1 MTTRQVFA
9 VGLVMALGLV
19 STAVVAADD
28 EPPKA
33 QPTGEAVVGVTGQ
46 DQDQVD
52 SAKFHEFRDV
62 PSGLTADRLIL
73 SWTPKEGF
81 VFDLRAFDV
90 SQRDQRV
97 GFEFGR
103 QDLWKGSITWAQ
115 NPRLW
120 TDQAK
125 QLYVRQPGAV
135 FTLDDTLQS
144 AIQAAPAT
152 VDTTPADGQWDAGTK
167 GALVK
172 SAIANSAQDVSV
184 GWQRK
189 TGGVG
194 FQLTPGR
201 HWSFT
206 ASAERER
213 RGGTNPQ
220 QLGMYF
226 ALSPSEVAAPLD
238 YRTDWE
244 SVGAEYAHRRFNVGV
259 QLTASQFD
267 TGYNALTWDDQLFL
281 NDTAVNAT
289 TANPARGR
297 LTLATDN
304 RMAQGTIYGG
314 INLPAHTRIDATVS
328 RSETTQ
334 DDPFLPMTTN
344 TLLSP
349 AALPATSYDGK
360 YEINLASLR
369 VSSRPT
375 KIFRWSAWARDWEY
389 RNQSP
394 ELTFSDY
401 VMTDYQIPLCG
412 NANECGALTNHLARR
427 SLPYGWQRTTFGG
440 AAGIRPV
447 DWFDGSLSLERESIK
462 RDFSAVTDGHED
474 TLKMSLDFDVAER
487 LSIRT
492 TARRQERR
500 ADGYDAEYNLESFP
514 IGETIV
520 AASNEGLRRFI
531 WTDRDRDQYSLLLD
545 FSVGK
550 SVSVYAETTYHRD
563 VYLDPLTG
571 KRVGESYD
579 IQEDR
584 NFDTVL
590 ESYTILLAGRT
601 DDKSLSYTLGLAATP
616 GPRWSVYADYT
627 WEDSD
632 YGLETRFRTPVSGI
646 GSDNPLDNWGSD
658 TDDAY
663 RTATLGLQADLT
675 GKDRWKLGVDASR
688 SEGTGEIRNHFVPGG
703 NASSDTTLLEF
714 PRLKT
719 TLTIAQATLTRSVGK
734 NLDYAIRYWYEKWH
748 EDNFAGDFS
757 QPYMGDPGNDPG
769 SVTSVFLGLDF
780 ANYTNQVVTFFV
792 NYHF

>member
-1 MTTRQVFA
+1 MTTRQAFA
-9 VGLVMALGLV
+9 AGLVIALGLV
-19 STAVVAADD
+19 SSAPAADGD
-28 EPPKA
+28 EAQKP
-33 QPTGEAVVGVTGQ
+33 QPTGEALIGVTGQ
-46 DQDQVD
+46 DEDPAD

-62 PSGLTADRLIL
+62 PSGFTADRLIL
-73 SWTPKEGF
+73 NWTPKEGF

-90 SQRDQRV
+90 SQRDQNV
-97 GFEFGR
+97 GLTFGK
-103 QDLWKGSITWAQ
+103 QDLWRGSVSWAQ

-120 TDQAK
+120 TDHAK
-125 QLYVRQPGAV
+125 QLYARQPGAV

-144 AIQAAPAT
+144 AIQAAPAS

-172 SAIANSAQDVSV
+172 SAIASSARDVFV
-184 GWQRK
+184 GWERK
-189 TGGVG
+189 TGGLG

-201 HWSFT
+201 HWTFT

-213 RGGTNPQ
+213 RAGTNPQ

-244 SVGAEYAHRRFNVGV
+244 SFGAEYDHSRFNLGV

-267 TGYNALTWDDQLFL
+267 TGYNALTWDNQLFL

-314 INLPAHTRIDATVS
+314 VNLPAHTRIDATVS

-375 KIFRWSAWARDWEY
+375 KSFRWSAWMRDWEY
-389 RNQSP
+389 KNKSP
-394 ELTFSDY
+394 ELSFADY

-412 NANECGALTNHLARR
+412 NANECGATTNHLARR
-427 SLPYGWQRTTFGG
+427 SLPHGWQRTNFG
-440 AAGIRPV
+440 ASAGILPA
-447 DWFDGSLSLERESIK
+447 DWFDGSLSLEREVTQ

-474 TLKMSLDFDVAER
+474 TLKLALDFDVADW

-500 ADGYDAEYNLESFP
+500 ADEYDAEYNLESFP

-531 WTDRDRDQYSLLLD
+531 WTDRDRDQYSVLLD

-550 SVSVYAETTYHRD
+550 SVSIYAESTYTRNI
-563 VYLDPLTG
+563 YLDPITG

-590 ESYTILLAGRT
+590 ENYTILLAGRT
-601 DDKSLSYTLGLAATP
+601 DDKYLSYTLGVGVNA
-616 GPRWSVYADYT
+616 GPRTSLYADYT

-663 RTATLGLQADLT
+663 RTATLGFQSDLT
-675 GKDRWKLGVDASR
+675 GKGRWKLGMDASR
-688 SEGTGEIRNHFVPGG
+688 SEGTGEIKNHFVPGG
-703 NASSDTTLLEF
+703 NASSDTTLLQF

-719 TLTIAQATLTRSVGK
+719 TLTIAQATLTRSMGK
-734 NLDYAIRYWYEKWH
+734 NLDYAFRYWYETWH

-780 ANYTNQVVTFFV
+780 ASYTNHVVTFFV